1 MSDLHQ
7 ALLRLQR
14 ELATVPSHAGGPRPT
29 TLRIRLGLAHAPG
42 PDGGSWTLATATS
55 PHSVEIEFPASN
67 TTDTTAPEAG
77 PAHHPTA
84 GAPAR
89 TWTSADAAL
98 VGLEL
103 DGAFGPPG
111 FDAAARAS
119 VFRELATAAGPESLP
134 HVLAALEEGAAP
146 LADPAQERARHGMAR
161 LLERG
166 PSGAARGGAI
176 LRRLFLHHPFERVLE
191 VIEDRWRFG

>member
-14 ELATVPSHAGGPRPT
+14 ELATLPSHPGGPRPNA
-29 TLRIRLGLAHAPG
+29 LRIRLGLVHAPG
-42 PDGGSWTLATATS
+42 PDGGSWTLATASS
-55 PHSVEIEFPASN
+55 PHSVEIEFTSPV
-67 TTDTTAPEAG
+67 TPDAPLTGA
-77 PAHHPTA
+77 
-84 GAPAR
+84 APATDAPVK

-119 VFRELATAAGPESLP
+119 VFRELALEAGPESLP
-134 HVLAALEEGAAP
+134 HVLAALEEGSAP
-146 LADPAQERARHGMAR
+146 LKDPVQERARHGIAR

-166 PSGAARGGAI
+166 PSGAARGGAL
-176 LRRLFLHHPFERVLE
+176 LRRLFRQHPFERVLE
-191 VIEDRWRFG
+191 VVEDRWRFG

>member
-7 ALLRLQR
+7 ALLRLQQ
-14 ELATVPSHAGGPRPT
+14 ELASMPSHPGGPRPT
-29 TLRIRLGLAHAPG
+29 TLRIRLGLVHAPG
-42 PDGGSWTLATATS
+42 PDGGSWTLATSAS
-55 PHSVEIEFPASN
+55 PHSVEIEFPVPGTPDASEAPMPG
-67 TTDTTAPEAG
+67 TTPAADAPLK
-77 PAHHPTA
+77 
-84 GAPAR
+84 

-103 DGAFGPPG
+103 DAAFGPPG

-119 VFRELATAAGPESLP
+119 VFRELAMEAGPESLP
-134 HVLAALEEGAAP
+134 HVLGALANAAAP
-146 LADPAQERARHGMAR
+146 LDDPVQERARHGIAR

-166 PSGAARGGAI
+166 PSGAARGGTL
-176 LRRLFLHHPFERVLE
+176 LRQLFLHHPFERVLG